1 MTKTYNAKDHNAA
14 WDAAWDA
21 AKDAARDAA
30 WAAARGAQLAKFIEI
45 FG

>member
-21 AKDAARDAA
+21 ARAAAWDAARD
-30 WAAARGAQLAKFIEI
+30 AQLAKFIEI

>member
-21 AKDAARDAA
+21 A

>member
-21 AKDAARDAA
+21 AR
-30 WAAARGAQLAKFIEI
+30 AAARGAQLAKFIEI

>member
-14 WDAAWDA
+14 W
-21 AKDAARDAA
+21 DAA